1 MGDFNHEMIMEVYDN
16 MYMGELL
23 QEASPF
29 DVSGP
34 EIKYLNE
41 FPNPDKFKPLVPLEA
56 PTKPKVLNLLT
67 LD

>member
-1 MGDFNHEMIMEVYDN
+1 MGDFDHEMKMEVYDN

-29 DVSGP
+29 DVSGK

-41 FPNPDKFKPLVPLEA
+41 FPNPERFKPLVPLEA
-56 PTKPKVLNLLT
+56 PTTSKVLNPLT

>member
-1 MGDFNHEMIMEVYDN
+1 MVMEVYDN
-16 MYMGELL
+16 SYMAELL

-29 DVSGP
+29 DVSGDKI
-34 EIKYLNE
+34 EYLHE
-41 FPNPDKFKPLVPLEA
+41 FKDTERFKPNQAPIDP